1 MHLSTPKFFGT
12 ATLAKAVRK
21 SRVTIERKLRAGEI
35 QPDAEFVT
43 PAGQRY
49 ALFDE
54 SRLRNLALLLT
65 A

>member
-1 MHLSTPKFFGT
+1 MDIRTPKFFGT

-21 SRVTIERKLRAGEI
+21 SPVTIERKLRAGEI

-43 PAGQRY
+43 PAGRRF

-54 SRLRNLALLLT
+54 SRLRNLTLLL
-65 A
+65 AS